1 MLVFLWLRVESVV
14 HIISV
19 ACQIIT
25 LCQGYLDGVN
35 VKNLDSWV
43 HLAYNRPKRLMFY
56 AVSNSNCDCSGLY
69 LWLGLQ
75 FGVYCIVTKMSLFTR
90 TWLLLLIFHD
100 NKLFSFWGLGIV
112 TATNP
117 TFILPCIYEKIT
129 VEATMANVDFY
140 VDRLTL
146 NMQPAEWPA
155 TKQGSHSKLAVTQS
169 CTMPITMIVCLEGS
183 QLDWVM

>member
-1 MLVFLWLRVESVV
+1 MLAFLWLRVESVV

-25 LCQGYLDGVN
+25 LCQGNLDGVN

-43 HLAYNRPKRLMFY
+43 HLTYNRPKRLMFY
-56 AVSNSNCDCSGLY
+56 AVINSNCDCSGLY
-69 LWLGLQ
+69 LWLCLQ

-90 TWLLLLIFHD
+90 TWLLLLIFYD

-117 TFILPCIYEKIT
+117 TFILPWIYEKIT
-129 VEATMANVDFY
+129 VKATMANVDFY
-140 VDRLTL
+140 VDI
-146 NMQPAEWPA
+146 
-155 TKQGSHSKLAVTQS
+155 GKLSTCNQLKDLRPNKAVTQS